1 MSKRRIADILFVYFA
16 EKLADFGS
24 LARLLWV
31 EHPLNLTR
39 FRKGRECSLAE
50 MFCVKCK
57 EKKTVPDD
65 QTTMEKTAKG
75 RNMMR
80 ATCPTCGTKM
90 TKFTK

>member
-1 MSKRRIADILFVYFA
+1 
-16 EKLADFGS
+16 
-24 LARLLWV
+24 
-31 EHPLNLTR
+31 
-39 FRKGRECSLAE
+39 

-75 RNMMR
+75 RNMLR

>member
-1 MSKRRIADILFVYFA
+1 MLTNQFPIVLTGIVANFRFRYQS
-16 EKLADFGS
+16 
-24 LARLLWV
+24 LLWPR
-31 EHPLNLTR
+31 HPLTFTR
-39 FRKGRECSLAE
+39 SINGREYSLAE

-65 QTTMEKTAKG
+65 QTTLEKTAKG
-75 RNMMR
+75 RNMLR